1 MQYAQENV
9 QTAVTASEKKYEQE
23 DEHEHEDEDEDE
35 DEAMS
40 KRQRVEWLA
49 LTDILEL
56 EALGS

>member
-1 MQYAQENV
+1 M
-9 QTAVTASEKKYEQE
+9 TASEKKYEQE
-23 DEHEHEDEDEDE
+23 DEHEHEHEHEDEDEDE

>member
-1 MQYAQENV
+1 M
-9 QTAVTASEKKYEQE
+9 TASEKKYEQE
-23 DEHEHEDEDEDE
+23 DEHEHEDEDE

>member
-1 MQYAQENV
+1 LEYAQENV
-9 QTAVTASEKKYEQE
+9 QTAGTASEKKYEQE
-23 DEHEHEDEDEDE
+23 HEHEHEDE